1 MGSASLDKETGSSR
15 YCRSGRSWPRRP
27 LFWLKIISSSEVR
40 GDGGSWGDNQ
50 FGVGWICCFIVAL
63 VSVSRLHEV
72 LRMYSS
78 ARSAVASSQVPWIIL
93 KNIMDNPYNHR
104 WACHNTVIRFD
115 SSENSWQAGPARKQ
129 QRIRSR
135 CPRRS
140 ACLPGSTT
148 HRLHFPSTA
157 NLAAL
162 LQPEGPKPNQSRS
175 RHGKEELA
183 RKRDASDCTG

>member
-1 MGSASLDKETGSSR
+1 MGSASLDKETGSSG
-15 YCRSGRSWPRRP
+15 YCRCGRSWPCRP

-40 GDGGSWGDNQ
+40 GDGGSWGTISSASPG
-50 FGVGWICCFIVAL
+50 FAVIVAL

-162 LQPEGPKPNQSRS
+162 LQPEGPKPSQSRS
-175 RHGKEELA
+175 RHGK
-183 RKRDASDCTG
+183 KS

>member
-1 MGSASLDKETGSSR
+1 ME
-15 YCRSGRSWPRRP
+15 
-27 LFWLKIISSSEVR
+27 
-40 GDGGSWGDNQ
+40 
-50 FGVGWICCFIVAL
+50 GVGGQSVRRRLDLLSLWLWYLYLGYMKCFVCT
-63 VSVSRLHEV
+63 VVPVVRW
-72 LRMYSS
+72 
-78 ARSAVASSQVPWIIL
+78 QVPWIIL

-115 SSENSWQAGPARKQ
+115 SSENSWQAGPDRKQ